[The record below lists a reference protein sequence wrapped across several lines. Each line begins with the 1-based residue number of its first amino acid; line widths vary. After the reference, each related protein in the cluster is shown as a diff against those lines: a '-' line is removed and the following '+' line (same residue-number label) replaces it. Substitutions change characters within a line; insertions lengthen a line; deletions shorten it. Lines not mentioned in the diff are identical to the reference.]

1 MSFNEN
7 SIDLRLHMT
16 VKSLAVFQDEIN
28 CKIDDLLETVKA
40 LQKKE
45 QEGEKSDC
53 LLENISELLDDLQ
66 VLFSQKNNLFN
77 QIEKLKKNEVD
88 LMK

>member
-1 MSFNEN
+1 MSINAN

-16 VKSLAVFQDEIN
+16 VKSVAVFQDEIN
-28 CKIDDLLETVKA
+28 CKIDELLETVKT

-45 QEGEKSDC
+45 KEGKKSDY

-66 VLFSQKNNLFN
+66 VLFSQKNALIT
-77 QIEKLKKNEVD
+77 QIEKMKRNEID